1 MPAHLAPG
9 DTAPPLLS
17 QAVRRGEIVD
27 LTLDEALKGADYLV
41 LVFYPADFTF
51 VCPTEIVQFTEK
63 FSEFAAQS
71 CNIVC
76 CSTDSVYTHL
86 AWLKAP
92 KAERGLGAGSNA
104 ESIVL
109 LSDRSHEISRAY
121 GVLAASGAAY
131 RGTFLIDRNK
141 TICQV
146 TINDM
151 PVGRSV
157 DDALRMLTELRNGLA
172 AQGGGPVESPTASH
186 AVTGVSAGS
195 QLQQPQKQQS
205 NSSNTNFNLTGSDQQ
220 KEQFRSSRLQDPVHY
235 LQRKQQQQSKQRSL
249 PVDKILRQ
257 TGKLSTGRARPPQQ
271 SAVQSAQQENRVA
284 NHLQLRDSEVR
295 LARLLAEA
303 GQARVDTQR
312 LRAVVRERWEESDRL
327 AADDNRAVGIGQNR
341 IS

>member
-249 PVDKILRQ
+249 PR
-257 TGKLSTGRARPPQQ
+257 SRATA
-271 SAVQSAQQENRVA
+271 SAVCRAVRPARESSRE
-284 NHLQLRDSEVR
+284 HLQLRDSEVR